1 MYNYSTFYW
10 DKQQE
15 ELQIK
20 WRKEREVGVSS
31 PSDDRRKNAEKEK
44 IKNKN

>member
-20 WRKEREVGVSS
+20 WRKERE
-31 PSDDRRKNAEKEK
+31 EKEK

>member
-20 WRKEREVGVSS
+20 WRKDRE
-31 PSDDRRKNAEKEK
+31 EKEK

>member
-1 MYNYSTFYW
+1 MYNFSTFYW

-20 WRKEREVGVSS
+20 WKKER
-31 PSDDRRKNAEKEK
+31 DEKEK
-44 IKNKN
+44 LRINKN